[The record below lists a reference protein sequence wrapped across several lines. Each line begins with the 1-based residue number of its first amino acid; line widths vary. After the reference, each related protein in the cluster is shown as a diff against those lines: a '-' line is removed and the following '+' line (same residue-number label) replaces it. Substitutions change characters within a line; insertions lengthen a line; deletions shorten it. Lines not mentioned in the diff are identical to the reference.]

1 MRFQAA
7 ILMGAFFFTGCVG
20 PGQHVR
26 GGHSF
31 HHSSHHSRHHG
42 GLDGLFAILEGVALI
57 ADIAESAS
65 ASSAYERAARP
76 PAPPPPP
83 PPPPPERVQ
92 VHWLKGTLVLRDAPN
107 TWLPEMPIALK
118 ATNREDTAI
127 LAYSGCNHAGQFSFP
142 LPPAGNYELEVVD
155 PYYEGETVFTTD
167 GVSDVFLLVSITARP
182 M

>member
-1 MRFQAA
+1 
-7 ILMGAFFFTGCVG
+7 MGAFFFTGCVG

-26 GGHSF
+26 GG
-31 HHSSHHSRHHG
+31 HSRHHG

-65 ASSAYERAARP
+65 ASSEYERAARP

-83 PPPPPERVQ
+83 PPPARVQ
-92 VHWLKGTLVLRDAPN
+92 VHRLKGTLVLRDAPN
-107 TWLPEMPIALK
+107 IWLPVMPIALK
-118 ATNREDTAI
+118 AANREDTAI
-127 LAYSGCNHAGQFSFP
+127 LAYSGCNYAGQFSFA
-142 LPPAGNYELEVVD
+142 LPPAGNYKLEVVD

>member
-1 MRFQAA
+1 MRFQRT

-31 HHSSHHSRHHG
+31 HHSGGGG

-57 ADIAESAS
+57 SDIAESVS
-65 ASSAYERAARP
+65 RSSEYEPAARP
-76 PAPPPPP
+76 PASVSPPPPP
-83 PPPPPERVQ
+83 PSQVQ
-92 VHWLKGTLVLRDAPN
+92 VHWLKGALVLQEAPN
-107 TWLPEMPIALK
+107 IWLPVLPVALK
-118 ATNREDTAI
+118 TIRQEGGVP
-127 LAYSGCNHAGQFSFP
+127 LAYSGCNYAGQFSFA
-142 LPPAGNYELEVVD
+142 LPPAGNYKLEVVD

-167 GVSDVFLLVSITARP
+167 GVSDVFLLVSITARS